1 MVGLTYST
9 FKTQLAALAVVPE
22 TDPNFLII
30 LPEAIEYAELR
41 ICRDVDFIST
51 VEAITSYQT
60 ANGQSQVTI
69 NQGDFVTLQNIN
81 VLTPAGTAIPD
92 QGTRNPLLPTSKE
105 FLQYCW
111 PSATNKALP
120 KYFAM
125 ISDHV
130 FALGPWPDAVYNL
143 EIIGTIRPDTL
154 SASNTQTFI
163 SQYLPDLF
171 IMAAM
176 IYVSGYQR
184 NFGKQSDDPQ
194 MAQSY
199 ESQYQALLAGCVK
212 EEYRKKF
219 AASAWTSQSSSPVAT
234 PART

>member
-30 LPEAIEYAELR
+30 LPDAISYAELR
-41 ICRDVDFIST
+41 LCRDVDFLST
-51 VEAITSYQT
+51 VQ
-60 ANGQSQVTI
+60 ANTDYSTTDGKSTLII
-69 NQGDFVTLQNIN
+69 NSGVFVTLQNIN
-81 VLTPAGTAIPD
+81 LITPAGTLIPD

-111 PSATNKALP
+111 PSASNKALP

-125 ISDHV
+125 IKDTQI
-130 FALGPWPDAVYNL
+130 ALGPWPDAAYLV
-143 EIIGTIRPDTL
+143 EILGTIRPETL
-154 SASNTQTFI
+154 SDTNQTTFI
-163 SQYLPDLF
+163 SQYLPDIFL
-171 IMAAM
+171 MAAM
-176 IYVSGYQR
+176 IYISGYQR
-184 NFGKQSDDPQ
+184 NFGRQSDDPQ

-199 ESQYQALLAGCVK
+199 EQQYQLLLAGCVK

-234 PART
+234 PAR

>member
-30 LPEAIEYAELR
+30 LPDAISYAELR
-41 ICRDVDFIST
+41 LCRDVDFLST
-51 VEAITSYQT
+51 VQ
-60 ANGQSQVTI
+60 ANTDYSTTDGQSTLII
-69 NQGDFVTLQNIN
+69 NSGVFVTLQNIN
-81 VLTPAGTAIPD
+81 LITPAGTLIPD

-111 PSATNKALP
+111 PSANNKALP

-125 ISDHV
+125 IKDTQI
-130 FALGPWPDAVYNL
+130 ALGPWPDAVYL
-143 EIIGTIRPDTL
+143 VEILGTIRPETL
-154 SASNTQTFI
+154 SDTNQTTFI
-163 SQYLPDLF
+163 SQYLPDIFL
-171 IMAAM
+171 MAAM
-176 IYVSGYQR
+176 IYISGYQR
-184 NFGKQSDDPQ
+184 NFGRQSDDPQ

-199 ESQYQALLAGCVK
+199 EQQYQLLLAGCVK

-234 PART
+234 PAR